1 MQRTDLLDTRI
12 DVHRMRVKLLR
23 EKSPTWRLQKAFELT
38 DLSRQLF
45 PEQTRRALRKEL
57 GIR

>member
-1 MQRTDLLDTRI
+1 MQRTDLLDTHI
-12 DVHRMRVKLLR
+12 EVHQMRVKLLR
-23 EKSPTWRLQKAFELT
+23 EKSPTWRLQKTFELT

-57 GIR
+57 GIK